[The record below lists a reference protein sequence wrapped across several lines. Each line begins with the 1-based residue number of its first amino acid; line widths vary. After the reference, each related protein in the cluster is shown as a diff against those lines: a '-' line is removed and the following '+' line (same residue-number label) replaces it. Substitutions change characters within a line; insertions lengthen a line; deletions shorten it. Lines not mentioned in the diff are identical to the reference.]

1 MGPDELFQRA
11 VIARRY
17 YLEGRTRIQIA
28 EEFGLSRFKVARMLD
43 EALESGMVE
52 IKIHNPG
59 SIDVE
64 LSTALQRRYG
74 LEHAYAVVCGTD
86 NQDADT
92 DNTAERIAAV
102 AKAMAELLQSI
113 LRDGDVVGVDCGR
126 TLAHIADH
134 LTALPQCD
142 VVQLTGMAGAINHNG
157 ADLVR
162 RISEVSG
169 GRTWPLYAP
178 LVVSDARTAASLAG
192 NQQIQETF
200 DQHAKVSC
208 AIVSVGAWTEG
219 ASQVH
224 SSLTSEEVRQLDA
237 AGVCAETCALLLDAD
252 GNRLAGLDDRRMGI
266 DEATLR
272 AIPTVIAIATGPEK
286 VAATRAVLQSG
297 MVSSLV
303 TDVDIAA
310 AVLD

>member
-1 MGPDELFQRA
+1 MGPDELLQR
-11 VIARRY
+11 VVVARRY

-28 EEFGLSRFKVARMLD
+28 EEFGISRFKVARMLD

-59 SIDVE
+59 AIDVE

-74 LEHAYAVVCGTD
+74 LDHAYAV
-86 NQDADT
+86 
-92 DNTAERIAAV
+92 TAESSDTANRVAAV
-102 AKAMAELLQSI
+102 AKATAELLQSI

-134 LTALPQCD
+134 LTALPPCD
-142 VVQLTGMAGAINHNG
+142 VVQLTGMAGAISHNG

-169 GRTWPLYAP
+169 GKPWPLYAP

-200 DQHAKVSC
+200 SQHAKVSC
-208 AIVSVGAWTEG
+208 ALVSVGAWIEG

-224 SSLTSEEVRQLDA
+224 GSLTSEEVRQLDA
-237 AGVCAETCALLLDAD
+237 AGVSAETCALLLDAD

-286 VAATRAVLQSG
+286 IAATQAVLRSG

-303 TDVDIAA
+303 TDVEIAA
-310 AVLD
+310 AVLK